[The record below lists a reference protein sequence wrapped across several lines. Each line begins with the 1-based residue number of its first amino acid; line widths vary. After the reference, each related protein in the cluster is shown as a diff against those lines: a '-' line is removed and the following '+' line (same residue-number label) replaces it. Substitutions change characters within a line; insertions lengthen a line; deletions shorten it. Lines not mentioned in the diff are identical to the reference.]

1 MLSSFFQ
8 LAKKYVYANEI
19 SNNYL
24 SRPGPYSRDAKSM
37 HPTLS
42 LSRNTTLHTASST
55 TFYFPM
61 PMSCGLL
68 ASLYAKRKHSS

>member
-37 HPTLS
+37 HPTLAIS
-42 LSRNTTLHTASST
+42 
-55 TFYFPM
+55 
-61 PMSCGLL
+61 
-68 ASLYAKRKHSS
+68 